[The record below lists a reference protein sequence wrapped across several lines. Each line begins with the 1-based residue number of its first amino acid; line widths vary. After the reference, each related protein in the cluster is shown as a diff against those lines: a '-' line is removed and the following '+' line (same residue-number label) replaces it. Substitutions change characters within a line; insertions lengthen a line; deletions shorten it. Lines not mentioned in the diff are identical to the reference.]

1 LNAQPVIM
9 VGDPSKGY
17 EIARYPGEFEP
28 GSGKA
33 KFFNIYPYLTLLF
46 IPLYPVMVWMY
57 PDIPDY
63 FKIYAYLIGLAIVVP
78 MGLFGFLVVENA
90 LKARASP
97 IIVYSN
103 GIESSAGRL
112 ERWRKRPDFVPKAI
126 IAQVEMNEHSVQ
138 QVKGYRTFITM
149 KIKTKEGW
157 EKFFTARS
165 KERMEG
171 FRETVSS
178 KLGVPV
184 KYERLT
190 DERGKRI
197 KASDPQI
204 ALPVDNSVQYCTG
217 CGAKIVTGAG
227 FCGVCGRRLR

>member
-1 LNAQPVIM
+1 M

-28 GSGKA
+28 GSGRG

-46 IPLYPVMVWMY
+46 IPLYPVMVWMH

-63 FKIYAYLIGLAIVVP
+63 FKIYAYIIGLAIVVP

-97 IIVYSN
+97 KNVYSN

-126 IAQVEMNEHSVQ
+126 IDQVEMNEHSVQ

-157 EKFFTARS
+157 EKFFTARHL
-165 KERMEG
+165 ERMQG
-171 FRETVSS
+171 FQETVSS
-178 KLGVPV
+178 RLGVPV
-184 KYERLT
+184 IYKRLT

-197 KASDPQI
+197 KASALQSVPQ
-204 ALPVDNSVQYCTG
+204 VDNDIQYCTG
-217 CGAKIVTGAG
+217 CGARIVTGAG